1 MSVEVSEAK
10 WLINF
15 ILTSFD
21 NGLLILL
28 GAAEPPSA
36 AEIAD
41 VLPRPAAPE
50 YGCHIDGGEKVP
62 YAESVL
68 SSAEKVDEIVD
79 CLGGWKKIAATM
91 RDYRRTWPKL
101 WGMFESHALFIR
113 PGGKIRDGQGG
124 MGKIVGEY
132 YDGVTER
139 TVWNRR
145 NQVIDSIA
153 LYLVSWSYTDGWNLT
168 YHPGGREK
176 YKIKKLF
183 PH

>member
-1 MSVEVSEAK
+1 MSIEVSEAK

-68 SSAEKVDEIVD
+68 IYTEKVYGIVKS
-79 CLGGWKKIAATM
+79 LGGWDKISSTM
-91 RDYRRTWPKL
+91 RSFRHKYPSPWNL
-101 WGMFESHALFIR
+101 FEVYSLFIR
-113 PGGKIRDGQGG
+113 PGGTVRDGQGG
-124 MGKIVGEY
+124 IGRIISEKF
-132 YDGVTER
+132 DGVTER
-139 TVWNRR
+139 TIYNRR
-145 NQVIDSIA
+145 NKIVDSIA
-153 LYLVSWSYTDGWNLT
+153 LYLVSWSNPEGWNLT
-168 YHPGGREK
+168 YHPVGREK
-176 YKIKKLF
+176 YKKAPF